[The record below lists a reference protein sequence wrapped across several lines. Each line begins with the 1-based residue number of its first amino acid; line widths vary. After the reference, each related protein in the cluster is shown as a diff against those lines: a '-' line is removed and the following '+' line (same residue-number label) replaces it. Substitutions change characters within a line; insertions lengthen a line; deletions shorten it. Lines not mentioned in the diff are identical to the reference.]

1 MAVDDLL
8 DAAGQIF
15 AEVGVARATMVEISR
30 AAGCSRAT
38 LYRYFPNQHALH
50 LAFVHRATSRIAAGL
65 AALRERGDARS
76 EDVVAD
82 RILAGVGAV
91 RADPLLAIWF
101 EPENIAVPLALS
113 QDSDILASM
122 ASALIGEV
130 DPGRHSPTE
139 VARRGAW
146 LLRSIVSLLA
156 MPGAN
161 EQEERAM
168 VESFVVP
175 VLMGEPISG
184 KSDR

>member
-1 MAVDDLL
+1 MSD
-8 DAAGQIF
+8 AGQQ
-15 AEVGVARATMVEISR
+15 EGGDDATNVP
-30 AAGCSRAT
+30 G
-38 LYRYFPNQHALH
+38 LLH
-50 LAFVHRATSRIAAGL
+50 LALGQGRARDL
-65 AALRERGDARS
+65 DALRAKI
-76 EDVVAD
+76 A
-82 RILAGVGAV
+82 
-91 RADPLLAIWF
+91 ADPLLAVWF

-184 KSDR
+184 KSDW